1 MIEMQGVNDSGFLS
15 CSGYGEQSSFILGSS
30 PVRRRM
36 KSGSGSKRAF
46 IRIVAFV
53 DWNSQLLRHG
63 KELSKDPVT
72 LARHTLKMMARH
84 IAGSLARHHSDN
96 RFQVFLR
103 LYHGWHKGYEPT
115 PNRKAIT
122 KAISEA
128 DFSTLSHKP
137 DVIFSPE
144 VAYGDYLLSALPE
157 RLNKKLHIHLPNT
170 VRDREPRGLEEKM
183 VDTALASDIIV
194 SAYRDPEDWIMV
206 VSDDDDFIPPLF
218 VAESIIKPKES
229 RALLLGSR
237 VRSKNLLKLDKI
249 AVS

>member
-1 MIEMQGVNDSGFLS
+1 
-15 CSGYGEQSSFILGSS
+15 
-30 PVRRRM
+30 M
-36 KSGSGSKRAF
+36 KSDYSSKRAF

-53 DWNSQLLRHG
+53 DWNSQLLRNG
-63 KELSKDPVT
+63 KGLSQDPVA
-72 LARHTLKMMARH
+72 LARHTLKMMACH
-84 IAGSLARHHSDN
+84 IAGTLAKHYSDN

-122 KAISEA
+122 KAIAEA

-137 DVIFSPE
+137 DVIFNPE

-157 RLNKKLHIHLPNT
+157 RLNKKLQIHLPNT

-194 SAYRDPEDWIMV
+194 SAFRDPEDWIMV

-218 VAESIIKPKES
+218 VAESIMKPMES

-237 VRSKNLLKLDKI
+237 ARSKTLLNLDQI
-249 AVS
+249 TVN